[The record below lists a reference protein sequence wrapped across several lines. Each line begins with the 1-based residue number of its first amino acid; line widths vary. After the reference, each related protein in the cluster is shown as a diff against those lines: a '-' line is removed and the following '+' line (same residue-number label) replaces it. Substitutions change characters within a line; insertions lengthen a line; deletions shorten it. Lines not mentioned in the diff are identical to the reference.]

1 MKAIAAMTA
10 ALVLTGCATS
20 STPPAAPPPVRI
32 FAAGSLT
39 GALTAIATTYTAQT
53 GQPVVTEFGPA
64 GLMRE
69 RIERGDVPDLF
80 ASANMAHPQKLADA
94 GQATPP
100 MVFVRNRLCASALPG
115 FGLTT
120 ANVFDR
126 LLDPKVGLGTSTPGA
141 DPGGDYAWAM
151 FAKAE
156 RSRPGARAILEGKAQ
171 QLVGGT
177 NNPPVPDG
185 QNAMAYWFATGRIQL
200 TLGYCSGRQTT
211 PDPQYTKVE
220 LPPELAIRAD
230 YGLSVLTRTGRTDNA
245 AWRFATFL
253 MGPQAQAIAARYG
266 FTPVAEASSA
276 N

>member
-1 MKAIAAMTA
+1 MKTLAAITA
-10 ALVLTGCATS
+10 ALALAGCAAS
-20 STPPAAPPPVRI
+20 PTPPPPAPLRI

-39 GALTAIATTYTAQT
+39 GALTAMAKAYTAQT

-69 RIERGDVPDLF
+69 RIEAGDLPDLF

-100 MVFVRNRLCASALPG
+100 MVFLRNRLCASALPG
-115 FGLTT
+115 SGLTT

-126 LLDPKVGLGTSTPGA
+126 LMDPKVGLGTSTPGA
-141 DPGGDYAWAM
+141 DPGGDYAYAL

-156 RSRPGARAILEGKAQ
+156 RSRPGARALLEGKAQ
-171 QLVGGT
+171 QLVGGR
-177 NNPPVPDG
+177 NNPPVPAG
-185 QNAMAYWFATGRIQL
+185 QGAMAYWFSVGRVHL

-211 PDPQYTKVE
+211 PDPAWLKVE
-220 LPPELAIRAD
+220 LPPELAIRVD
-230 YGLSVLTRTGRTDNA
+230 YGLSVLTKTGRKDDA
-245 AWRFATFL
+245 AWRFANFL
-253 MGPQAQAIAARYG
+253 MGTQAQAIAAQYG
-266 FTPVAEASSA
+266 FTPVAAVSPP